1 MTDESLRWDRIGL
14 NYLYQI
20 RDVNIDELDDETRE
34 RVLKGINDFIDHYPD
49 EMDDGRFRNDF
60 EIYLDNIAG
69 EITWKKFM
77 LLSA

>member
-1 MTDESLRWDRIGL
+1 MTDEMLRWDRIGL

-20 RDVNIDELDDETRE
+20 RDVNIDELDDETRD

-69 EITWKKFM
+69 EINDWK
-77 LLSA
+77 

>member
-34 RVLKGINDFIDHYPD
+34 RILKGINDFIDHYPD

-69 EITWKKFM
+69 EIQ
-77 LLSA
+77 

>member
-69 EITWKKFM
+69 EINDWK
-77 LLSA
+77 

>member
-1 MTDESLRWDRIGL
+1 MTDEMLRWDRIGL

-34 RVLKGINDFIDHYPD
+34 RVIKGINDFIDHYPD

-69 EITWKKFM
+69 EIQ
-77 LLSA
+77 

>member
-1 MTDESLRWDRIGL
+1 MTDEMLRWDRIGL

-69 EITWKKFM
+69 EIQ
-77 LLSA
+77 

>member
-1 MTDESLRWDRIGL
+1 MTDEALRWDRIGL

-34 RVLKGINDFIDHYPD
+34 RVIKGINDFIDHYPD

-69 EITWKKFM
+69 EIQ
-77 LLSA
+77 

>member
-1 MTDESLRWDRIGL
+1 MTDEMLRWDRIGL

-69 EITWKKFM
+69 EINDWK
-77 LLSA
+77 

>member
-1 MTDESLRWDRIGL
+1 MTDEMLRWDRIGL

-69 EITWKKFM
+69 EIT
-77 LLSA
+77 